1 MSDNKG
7 SDEREKISK
16 TDEVKVSNIIED
28 LKVEN

>member
-16 TDEVKVSNIIED
+16 NYEVKVSNIIED